1 MQVSIQAIGRASVIS
16 SKELPMGI
24 WTGLLRA
31 LHDSRRLLAA
41 RMIFQYRHLVQ
52 DYPRVDYPDC
62 ANEAGKK
69 TRRTELAEQ

>member
-1 MQVSIQAIGRASVIS
+1 
-16 SKELPMGI
+16 MGI

-52 DYPRVDYPDC
+52 DYPRDC